1 MKLLLIKR
9 ILLPLCFTFLSA
21 SSLRASIL
29 ANTEA
34 EPRRVV
40 TIQVLLARQG
50 FGCGLA
56 DNRTGNR
63 TRGALADFMEARKLA
78 TEEAAWAALSADTE
92 PIFGRYAI
100 RPADLASLGRAPA
113 DWEEA
118 SRESVLAFEALP
130 ELLAETFCVSQ
141 PFLNVLN
148 PGVDWSTVTAGVNV
162 VVLNWHEPP
171 KGPPAS
177 RVEID
182 TERFR
187 LRVFDT
193 NNVLML
199 SFPCSVARD
208 RTRIPAGSLKM
219 VVFAPNP
226 DYTFNPANY
235 PESARAR
242 EIGHSLLLPPGPNSP
257 VGVYWIGLDRP
268 GFGIHGTPHPES
280 IGCMESHGCFRL
292 MNRDILTLSR
302 YVKTGTPVTVRGTGP
317 ATPAARPRLD

>member
-1 MKLLLIKR
+1 
-9 ILLPLCFTFLSA
+9 
-21 SSLRASIL
+21 
-29 ANTEA
+29 
-34 EPRRVV
+34 
-40 TIQVLLARQG
+40 
-50 FGCGLA
+50 
-56 DNRTGNR
+56 
-63 TRGALADFMEARKLA
+63 
-78 TEEAAWAALSADTE
+78 
-92 PIFGRYAI
+92 
-100 RPADLASLGRAPA
+100 
-113 DWEEA
+113 
-118 SRESVLAFEALP
+118 
-130 ELLAETFCVSQ
+130 
-141 PFLNVLN
+141 
-148 PGVDWSTVTAGVNV
+148 VNV

-302 YVKTGTPVTVRGTGP
+302 HVRTGTPVTVKGAGLP
-317 ATPAARPRLD
+317 SPVPPPKPGE